1 MDIINKAAEALIDKA
16 TANKVLEYQKK
27 WGNDKG
33 HPIITKQMRT
43 FQQVCIDIC
52 TTEERTCSVME
63 IAQRM
68 NIDTSTAYRLKE
80 RCVSAGLIEFRL
92 GRHGSLK
99 PTGYTIPTSIVEV

>member
-1 MDIINKAAEALIDKA
+1 MDAYTADKV
-16 TANKVLEYQKK
+16 KEYKKK
-27 WGNDKG
+27 WGNDG
-33 HPIITKQMRT
+33 YTIITPQMREYHKI
-43 FQQVCIDIC
+43 CSDIC
-52 TTEERTCSVME
+52 TTEQRTCSVME
-63 IAQRM
+63 IKAIM